1 MNLIFSYLYSRKIKN
16 NNFLRRLLYIYVLVL
31 WGIILSIVVPC
42 TSVNNTEGNTV
53 VDVADVDTKE
63 YQYTYKILLSDYDD
77 SRSEMLVTDVSQLG
91 SLALNIRVMV
101 KLTARQIYNT
111 SVLWAKYAVRMI
123 AEYIQHQ
130 SFINE
135 LLNSNK
141 FRVGMTGSHVRYLYQ
156 LCRIVI

>member
-1 MNLIFSYLYSRKIKN
+1 MNPIFSYLYSGKIKKSFLR
-16 NNFLRRLLYIYVLVL
+16 NFLHISVLAL
-31 WGIILSIVVPC
+31 WGIILTIATCFTSADDTEVNIVV
-42 TSVNNTEGNTV
+42 
-53 VDVADVDTKE
+53 DKADDDTKE
-63 YQYTYKILLSDYDD
+63 YWDMYTFLLSDYDD
-77 SRSEMLVTDVSQLG
+77 SRSEMLAADVNQLG
-91 SLALNIRVMV
+91 NLALNVRVMV

-135 LLNSNK
+135 FLNSNK

>member
-1 MNLIFSYLYSRKIKN
+1 MNPIFSYLYSGKIKKSFLR
-16 NNFLRRLLYIYVLVL
+16 NFLHISVLAL
-31 WGIILSIVVPC
+31 WGIILSIATC
-42 TSVNNTEGNTV
+42 FTSADDTEVNIV
-53 VDVADVDTKE
+53 VDKADDDTKE
-63 YQYTYKILLSDYDD
+63 YWDMYTFLLSDYDD
-77 SRSEMLVTDVSQLG
+77 SRSEMLAADVNQLG
-91 SLALNIRVMV
+91 NLALNVRVMV

-135 LLNSNK
+135 FLNSNK
-141 FRVGMTGSHVRYLYQ
+141 FRVGMTGSHVSYLYQ

>member
-1 MNLIFSYLYSRKIKN
+1 MNPIFSYLYSGKIKKSFLR
-16 NNFLRRLLYIYVLVL
+16 NFLHISVLAL
-31 WGIILSIVVPC
+31 WGIILSIATC
-42 TSVNNTEGNTV
+42 FTSADDTEVNIV
-53 VDVADVDTKE
+53 VDKADDDTKE
-63 YQYTYKILLSDYDD
+63 YWDMYTFLLSDYDD
-77 SRSEMLVTDVSQLG
+77 SRSEMLAADVNQLG
-91 SLALNIRVMV
+91 NLALNVRVMV